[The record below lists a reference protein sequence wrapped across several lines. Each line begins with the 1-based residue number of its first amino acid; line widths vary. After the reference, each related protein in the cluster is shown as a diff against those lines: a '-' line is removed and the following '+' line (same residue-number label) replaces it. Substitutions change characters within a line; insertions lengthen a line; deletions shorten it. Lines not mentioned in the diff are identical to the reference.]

1 MNEEKNFFSYLKLLR
16 PHQWLKNLLIFIPMI
31 VGHQFTF
38 ESFIINFKMFVV
50 FSLIAS
56 SVYILNDILDL
67 KSDRAHPR
75 KRFRPIASG
84 KITISDGKISAFI
97 LFVLGSFMA
106 FYIDL
111 KFFLIMIFYFFL
123 SSLYSYTLKKKV
135 VIDICILAILYTIR
149 IIAGGVVL
157 DIYLSVWLLAFS
169 IFFFFSLAA
178 VKRQA
183 ELIDMKKRNQLNAK
197 GRGYRV
203 NDLAI
208 VSMSASGAGYISVLI
223 LVLYVSSPEVM
234 KLYSK
239 PSALWGICFILLYWL
254 TRFMLIT
261 RRGNMDDD
269 PIVYASKDWASYLC
283 LFLILIFAVIGYL

>member
-1 MNEEKNFFSYLKLLR
+1 M
-16 PHQWLKNLLIFIPMI
+16 
-31 VGHQFTF
+31 
-38 ESFIINFKMFVV
+38 
-50 FSLIAS
+50 
-56 SVYILNDILDL
+56 
-67 KSDRAHPR
+67 
-75 KRFRPIASG
+75 
-84 KITISDGKISAFI
+84 
-97 LFVLGSFMA
+97 
-106 FYIDL
+106 
-111 KFFLIMIFYFFL
+111 
-123 SSLYSYTLKKKV
+123 
-135 VIDICILAILYTIR
+135 YTIR

-269 PIVYASKDWASYLC
+269 PIVYASKDWTSYLC